1 MSRKK
6 NFNYLSH
13 YTYYLPGVGGMFGLL
28 GWMIVGALLG
38 GIVSAIFP
46 LFMNPQD
53 AMQYGMLVSYPL
65 QFIPAMMFAASRS
78 RTNCINTTGALLDNN
93 HFGKLGGAVCAI
105 MVSVATLA
113 GAFCT
118 DALTSVLPQMPE
130 ALKTV
135 LESLTQGSLW
145 VNLLCVAVFAPIFEE
160 WLCRGMVLRGLLH
173 RMKPVWAIV
182 ISALF
187 FALIHGNPWQ
197 AVPAFI
203 LGCFFGFVYYKTGS
217 LKLTMLM
224 HCVNNGF
231 AVIMSHID
239 KFKDIE
245 SWMEILSP
253 QQYWI
258 IFSACILLF
267 ALVVKAFAGIPV
279 QSSKGNCD
287 SVPSLFEQ

>member
-224 HCVNNGF
+224 HCVNNTF
-231 AVIMSHID
+231 ALICSHID
-239 KFKDIE
+239 SLAESDSWIDFLGTTSYTIIALACALLLILIIRKFKDIKE
-245 SWMEILSP
+245 
-253 QQYWI
+253 
-258 IFSACILLF
+258 
-267 ALVVKAFAGIPV
+267 
-279 QSSKGNCD
+279 
-287 SVPSLFEQ
+287 